1 MRSERSEQV
10 PTPKKTFFGKDFWQ
24 GVDTLIQVLPESL
37 AEQGTEVFS
46 IHPGPIST
54 DMGAAAGLADIAKP
68 PSLVAE
74 ALVAAM
80 AKGDF
85 HVFPDS
91 MARQIGEAY
100 AGFAAGVIEAAGGEE

>member
-1 MRSERSEQV
+1 
-10 PTPKKTFFGKDFWQ
+10 
-24 GVDTLIQVLPESL
+24 
-37 AEQGTEVFS
+37 
-46 IHPGPIST
+46 
-54 DMGAAAGLADIAKP
+54 MGAAAGLADIAEP

-80 AKGDF
+80 AKGEF

-100 AGFAAGVIEAAGGEE
+100 AGFAAGVIEAAGEEG

>member
-1 MRSERSEQV
+1 
-10 PTPKKTFFGKDFWQ
+10 
-24 GVDTLIQVLPESL
+24 
-37 AEQGTEVFS
+37 
-46 IHPGPIST
+46 
-54 DMGAAAGLADIAKP
+54 
-68 PSLVAE
+68 
-74 ALVAAM
+74 M

>member
-1 MRSERSEQV
+1 MGKSTVPRAASLENLKGTDDSMDMRHPPS
-10 PTPKKTFFGKDFWQ
+10 
-24 GVDTLIQVLPESL
+24 
-37 AEQGTEVFS
+37 QGTQVFT

-54 DMGAAAGLADIAKP
+54 DMGAAAGLADIAEP

-80 AKGDF
+80 AKGEF

-91 MARQIGEAY
+91 MARQIGGAY
-100 AGFAAGVIEAAGGEE
+100 AGFAAGVIEAAGGEQSAVSSEQ